1 MTLTAAALL
10 AALLF
15 KHFLADF
22 VFQTDWMSANKHDVF
37 SAAGYLHAGVH
48 AVLSAPVLVV
58 FGVDLSVVAGLAV
71 AEFVAHFLIDLVKA
85 RSRDIIEGRTS
96 SLFWAAL
103 GADQYAHQLTYLAM
117 AWVVLEIAQ

>member
-22 VFQTDWMSANKHDVF
+22 VFQTDWMSANKHNLY

-48 AVLSAPVLVV
+48 AGMSVPVLVL
-58 FGVDLSVVAGLAV
+58 FGASLPVVAGLAV
-71 AEFVAHFLIDLVKA
+71 AEFVAHFLIDLIKA
-85 RSRDIIEGRTS
+85 RSRDVIEGRTS

-117 AWVVLEIAQ
+117 VWVVLGVAA